1 MQNWELIVQLIA
13 KCAGHVSTIP
23 IAERDDKIG
32 ILHSQHCLSQI
43 TEMIRTAYL
52 GELLLR
58 FFRMK
63 MGLLKHM

>member
-1 MQNWELIVQLIA
+1 MQNWELIVQLVA

-23 IAERDDKIG
+23 SAERDDKIG

-52 GELLLR
+52 GELL
-58 FFRMK
+58 
-63 MGLLKHM
+63 